1 MINTNKFVII
11 KSMKRIKNL
20 PKKISIFPLSNF
32 IIFPNTSIPLN
43 IFEPRYIEMVND
55 SMKSDRIIGIIQPKK
70 QKNGI
75 PQLYNVG
82 CAGKIT
88 SFNETEDGRYL
99 IVINGISRFKIL
111 KEINNNKPYRE
122 CEISFDEYIEDTKEN
137 YNEIKFTDLELI
149 FKNLKTLFKK
159 KGYLIN
165 WKELEKQSLDQT
177 LNALVMASPF
187 SLEEKQALLE
197 TININKR
204 KIELEK
210 ILNTYVLDE
219 FNNKTIQ

>member
-1 MINTNKFVII
+1 MEKY
-11 KSMKRIKNL
+11 KKL
-20 PKKISIFPLSNF
+20 PKIISVFPLSNF
-32 IIFPNTSIPLN
+32 IIFPNTSVPLN
-43 IFEPRYIEMVND
+43 IFEPRYIEMIDN
-55 SMKSDRIIGIIQPKK
+55 SMKTDRIIGMIQPKK

-75 PQLYNVG
+75 PELYNVG

-88 SFNETEDGRYL
+88 NFNETEDGRYL

-149 FKNLKTLFKK
+149 FKDLKTLFKK

-177 LNALVMASPF
+177 LNALVIASPF

-210 ILNTYVLDE
+210 ILNTYVVDE

>member
-1 MINTNKFVII
+1 MEKY
-11 KSMKRIKNL
+11 KKL
-20 PKKISIFPLSNF
+20 PKIISVFPLSNF
-32 IIFPNTSIPLN
+32 IIFPNTSVPLN
-43 IFEPRYIEMVND
+43 IFEPRYIEMIDN
-55 SMKSDRIIGIIQPKK
+55 SMKTDRIIGMIQPKK
-70 QKNGI
+70 QKDSI

-88 SFNETEDGRYL
+88 SFNETEDGKYL

-159 KGYLIN
+159 KGYSIN
-165 WKELEKQSLDQT
+165 WKELETQSLDQT

-210 ILNTYVLDE
+210 ILNTYVVDE
-219 FNNKTIQ
+219 FSNKTIQ

>member
-1 MINTNKFVII
+1 MEKY
-11 KSMKRIKNL
+11 KKL
-20 PKKISIFPLSNF
+20 PKIISVFPLSNF
-32 IIFPNTSIPLN
+32 IIFPNTSVPLN
-43 IFEPRYIEMVND
+43 IFEPRYIEMIDN
-55 SMKSDRIIGIIQPKK
+55 SMKADRIIGMIQPKK
-70 QKNGI
+70 QKDGI

-88 SFNETEDGRYL
+88 SFNETEEGRYL

-165 WKELEKQSLDQT
+165 WKKLEKQSLDQT

-210 ILNTYVLDE
+210 ILNTYVVDE
-219 FNNKTIQ
+219 FSNKTIQ

>member
-1 MINTNKFVII
+1 
-11 KSMKRIKNL
+11 MKKNENL
-20 PKKISIFPLSNF
+20 PKKISVFPLSNF
-32 IIFPNTSIPLN
+32 VIFPNTSVPLN
-43 IFEPRYIEMVND
+43 IFEPRYIKMIDN
-55 SMKSDRIIGIIQPKK
+55 SMKTDRIIGMIQPKK
-70 QKNGI
+70 QKDGI

-88 SFNETEDGRYL
+88 NFNETEDGRYL

-210 ILNTYVLDE
+210 ILNTYVVDD
-219 FNNKTIQ
+219 FSNKTIQ